1 MDTLYRNQPRWITI
15 RQKLIKLSYLM
26 LRLAALA
33 VASGF
38 VGATKPYFHDETTA
52 FLHLEAVLWPNG

>member
-1 MDTLYRNQPRWITI
+1 MDHDKAKTYKTV
-15 RQKLIKLSYLM
+15 YDLM

-52 FLHLEAVLWPNG
+52 FLHLEVVLWPNG